1 MATTAASPTGREKSN
16 DYNNNKKL
24 TKVVSTKLSIEDD
37 KALQQVSTIA
47 FQYGSIKEP
56 TKSELVRFLITL
68 LLSAIRKEYE
78 RRASLSKSG

>member
-16 DYNNNKKL
+16 DYKKL
-24 TKVVSTKLSIEDD
+24 TKVSTKLSIEDD
-37 KALQQVSTIA
+37 KALQQVSTTA

-68 LLSAIRKEYE
+68 LLSAIRKEQE
-78 RRASLSKSG
+78 RLSSLAKIR

>member
-1 MATTAASPTGREKSN
+1 MATGINREKN
-16 DYNNNKKL
+16 QGDKKL

-37 KALQQVSTIA
+37 KPLQQVSTMA

-68 LLSAIRKEYE
+68 LLSLIKKEYE
-78 RRASLSKSG
+78 RRTSLAKSG

>member
-1 MATTAASPTGREKSN
+1 MATAASPSNREKRSEDN
-16 DYNNNKKL
+16 RKKRL

-37 KALQQVSTIA
+37 KALQQVSTTA

-68 LLSAIRKEYE
+68 LLYAIRKEQE
-78 RRASLSKSG
+78 RLSSLAKSR

>member
-1 MATTAASPTGREKSN
+1 MATTAASPTNGKNEKEGN
-16 DYNNNKKL
+16 TKKL
-24 TKVVSTKLSIEDD
+24 TKVVSTKVSIEDD
-37 KALQQVSTIA
+37 NALQQVLTIA

-78 RRASLSKSG
+78 RRTSLSKSS

>member
-1 MATTAASPTGREKSN
+1 MATATSPTNMEKGKE
-16 DYNNNKKL
+16 DDKKKKL

-37 KALQQVSTIA
+37 KALQHFSTTA

-68 LLSAIRKEYE
+68 LLSAIRKEQE
-78 RRASLSKSG
+78 RLSSLAKSR